1 MRKVQKDIQAGLSK
15 AFISAI
21 CRKDN
26 DLVLEYL
33 KNGMSATKEA
43 MGMLPIVYA
52 INNDN
57 FTAVLLLVKYGA
69 KIEKNYIRYEEGSNK
84 EALKFLASLI

>member
-1 MRKVQKDIQAGLSK
+1 MGKVQKDIQAGLSK

-26 DLVLEYL
+26 ELVLEYL

-57 FTAVLLLVKYGA
+57 FEAILLLMKFGA

>member
-1 MRKVQKDIQAGLSK
+1 MTKIQKDIQAGLSK
-15 AFISAI
+15 GFISAI

-26 DLVLEYL
+26 ELVLEYL

-43 MGMLPIVYA
+43 MGMLPIIYA
-52 INNDN
+52 LNNDN

-69 KIEKNYIRYEEGSNK
+69 KIEKNYIKYEEGSNK